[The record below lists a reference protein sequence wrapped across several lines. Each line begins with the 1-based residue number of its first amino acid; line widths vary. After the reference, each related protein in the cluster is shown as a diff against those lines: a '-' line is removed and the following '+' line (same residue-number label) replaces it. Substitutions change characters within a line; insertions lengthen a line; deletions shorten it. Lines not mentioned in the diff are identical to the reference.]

1 MDAAKALNVICVMRV
16 RHGSEPAIRDFNSCA
31 TFAPFVRNG
40 INARRNRERAR
51 KRRRK
56 RERKREVPGPTGQRP
71 GRECRSGRVGGVS
84 ERLILHS
91 AWVNLENVLPG
102 LLLWK

>member
-56 RERKREVPGPTGQRP
+56 REKERGA
-71 GRECRSGRVGGVS
+71 RSDRTADGTRMPLGKGGGVS

>member
-56 RERKREVPGPTGQRP
+56 REKERGV
-71 GRECRSGRVGGVS
+71 RSDRTAAGTRMPLGKGGGVS